1 MSNGIQSNEW
11 ISVCGKS
18 DPQLSSLL
26 STRVEARH
34 AANEFSIQ
42 NEAYIRDL
50 TLAVTR
56 KGNFECSEMQRE
68 MLRKLCSL
76 HSVKLQLGEIS
87 SHRKYV
93 GRFIVAG
100 KKIAFRILRPFLEPM
115 LRQQRAFNA
124 EVIYMMADLA
134 NQKGKGPGE

>member
-1 MSNGIQSNEW
+1 MSNVIQSNEW

-18 DPQLSSLL
+18 DLQLSSLL
-26 STRVEARH
+26 GNRVQARH
-34 AANEFSIQ
+34 TADEFTIH

-50 TLAVTR
+50 TLAVTH
-56 KGNFECSEMQRE
+56 KGTFECSEDQRE
-68 MLRKLCSL
+68 MLRLLCSL
-76 HSVKLQLGEIS
+76 HSVKLQLGDIS
-87 SHRKYV
+87 SHRKYI

-124 EVIYMMADLA
+124 EVVYMLADLA
-134 NQKGKGPGE
+134 NQKSRGPGE